1 MGVGGGGGSY
11 FLGPMVWGGLK
22 EDKSYIPQCKA
33 SNYIIKLARTR
44 DPFISNG
51 HSIAEI
57 FWA

>member
-1 MGVGGGGGSY
+1 MGVGGGGAY
-11 FLGPMVWGGLK
+11 FLGPIVWGGLK